1 MKRRINPFAAQIVLQ
16 QNQQT
21 KPSQADGLMLE
32 LHQCFDALK
41 HGSTDDELFNRLGSS
56 LNTALI
62 LAERI
67 DQQVVDV
74 VLEAHQAMYRCRDRF
89 DKHGRFGFDGPGIA
103 AMVDALDVYE
113 QIVRLIT
120 PKQILDASA
129 EAYRRM
135 KKQIREAA

>member
-1 MKRRINPFAAQIVLQ
+1 MKRRINPLAALITLQ

-21 KPSQADGLMLE
+21 KPSQATGLMLE

-41 HGSTDDELFNRLGSS
+41 NGSTDDELFNRLGSS

-74 VLEAHQAMYRCRDRF
+74 VLEAHQAMYRCRERF
-89 DKHGRFGFDGPGIA
+89 DKHGRFGFDGPGIT
-103 AMVDALDVYE
+103 AMVDALDVYD
-113 QIVRLIT
+113 QMVRLST
-120 PKQILDASA
+120 PKQILSASA
-129 EAYRRM
+129 EAVKRM
-135 KKQIREAA
+135 HRQIREAA